1 MSVHANSL
9 FAIRESRF
17 ANRVDRMNDF
27 VYNIIMK
34 SQDILIALK
43 IVEKDSE
50 DWRIIDI
57 AYKLNISQSEVHEG
71 INRLHD
77 SEIMHRRKHIV
88 KSNLAE
94 FIIHGVKYCFP
105 AIPGMKSRGIPT
117 SHSSEFLRNIVRDKD
132 QDTVVWPYEEGES
145 SGVSIP
151 PLYSSVPYFVL
162 EDPFMY
168 EYLCYIDAIR
178 IGRKRERDYGKKK
191 ISQLLK

>member
-1 MSVHANSL
+1 
-9 FAIRESRF
+9 
-17 ANRVDRMNDF
+17 
-27 VYNIIMK
+27 MK

-43 IVEKDSE
+43 IIERDSE

-57 AYKLNISQSEVHEG
+57 AYNLKISQSEVHEG

-88 KSNLAE
+88 KNNLAE
-94 FIIHGVKYCFP
+94 FIIHGLKYCFP

-117 SHSSEFLRNIVRDKD
+117 SHSSEFLSNIVRDKD
-132 QDTVVWPYEEGES
+132 QDTVVWPYENGKS

-162 EDPFMY
+162 ENPFMY

-178 IGRKRERDYGKKK
+178 IGRKREREYAKKK